1 MNEIFYLEDHPHV
14 ALCNLLKMV
23 GVSETGGQGK
33 MMVSEGLVKV
43 NGVLEQRK
51 TAKILAGSLVSGE
64 GFQIEV
70 RAGFDE

>member
-43 NGVLEQRK
+43 NGVLELRK
-51 TAKILAGSLVSGE
+51 TAKILAGSMVSGE

>member
-1 MNEIFYLEDHPHV
+1 MTEIFYLEDHPHV
-14 ALCNLLKMV
+14 ALCNLLKMM

-33 MMVSEGLVKV
+33 MMVAEGMVHV
-43 NGVLEQRK
+43 NGVLELRK
-51 TAKILAGSLVSGE
+51 TAKILAGSIVSGD

>member
-1 MNEIFYLEDHPHV
+1 MNEIFYLEDHTHV
-14 ALCNLLKMV
+14 ALCNLLKMM

-33 MMVSEGLVKV
+33 AMVAAGLVNV
-43 NGVLEQRK
+43 NGAQELRK
-51 TAKILAGSLVSGE
+51 TAKIVAGSIVSGE

>member
-1 MNEIFYLEDHPHV
+1 MNELFYLEDHPHV

-33 MMVSEGLVKV
+33 MMVAEGLIKV
-43 NGVLEQRK
+43 NGQVELRK
-51 TAKILAGSLVSGE
+51 TAKIVAGSIVTGD
-64 GFQIEV
+64 GFKIEV

>member
-1 MNEIFYLEDHPHV
+1 
-14 ALCNLLKMV
+14 MV

-43 NGVLEQRK
+43 NGVLESRK
-51 TAKILAGSLVSGE
+51 TAKILAGSIVSGE

-70 RAGFDE
+70 RAGHDE